1 MRDAIIRDVELA
13 DEGDDRI
20 EWARRHMPVLG
31 LIKERFEREKPLEGV
46 RIAACLHV
54 TVETANLIRT
64 LKAGGAEIALAG
76 SNPLSTQ
83 DEVAAALARD
93 GIWVYAFR
101 GNEKEYYECLEAA
114 LEIKPDVVLDDGA
127 DTIARIHEH
136 HPDLIGSVRGACEET
151 TTGVIRL
158 RALERSG
165 KLGFPVIAVNDAETK
180 MMFDNRYGTGQ
191 STLHG
196 IMNATNLLFAGRR
209 VVVVGF
215 GWCGRGVAMRAKG
228 LGASVIVVEVNPRKA
243 LEAAME
249 GYQVMSMRE
258 AAKIG
263 EIFITVTGDKSVI
276 RGEHIKLMQDQAVL
290 ANSGHFNVEIAIED
304 LEALATSKKRIKDGV
319 DEYLMPDGRRIYLLG
334 EGRLIN
340 LAAAYGHPP
349 DVMDMSF
356 SNQALAV
363 EYILK
368 AEGLE
373 RKVHRVP
380 LEIDERVAE
389 LKLKAMGIEI
399 EELTEEQKEYL
410 SSWELGT

>member
-1 MRDAIIRDVELA
+1 
-13 DEGDDRI
+13 
-20 EWARRHMPVLG
+20 
-31 LIKERFEREKPLEGV
+31 
-46 RIAACLHV
+46 
-54 TVETANLIRT
+54 
-64 LKAGGAEIALAG
+64 
-76 SNPLSTQ
+76 
-83 DEVAAALARD
+83 
-93 GIWVYAFR
+93 
-101 GNEKEYYECLEAA
+101 
-114 LEIKPDVVLDDGA
+114 
-127 DTIARIHEH
+127 
-136 HPDLIGSVRGACEET
+136 
-151 TTGVIRL
+151 
-158 RALERSG
+158 
-165 KLGFPVIAVNDAETK
+165 
-180 MMFDNRYGTGQ
+180 TGQ

-319 DEYLMPDGRRIYLLG
+319 DEYLLPDGRRIYLLG